1 MNDASI
7 QELKTSFNE
16 CIKLVTKQNPA
27 LANDILTRV
36 VIPTLDKFQKKIN
49 AGLQDSV
56 SDLLDQFKKEI
67 ETEKLTESAAKI
79 ERETKKIIQVKEAAL
94 RKLKQAENAKIESE
108 HKRDDLKLEISRIER
123 VVEEQRRNI
132 ELERRAKEDLMREKE
147 ALAKQTSQAEKHT
160 QKHRD
165 LVSIHEQ
172 HKKKAARFYCTA
184 FSQAPLP
191 GSPIKKR
198 VQSATPIIIVTLS
211 FIFTI
216 FFKPVSC
223 S

>member
-1 MNDASI
+1 M
-7 QELKTSFNE
+7 
-16 CIKLVTKQNPA
+16 
-27 LANDILTRV
+27 
-36 VIPTLDKFQKKIN
+36 
-49 AGLQDSV
+49 
-56 SDLLDQFKKEI
+56 
-67 ETEKLTESAAKI
+67 
-79 ERETKKIIQVKEAAL
+79 

-172 HKKKAARFYCTA
+172 HKKR
-184 FSQAPLP
+184 LE
-191 GSPIKKR
+191 
-198 VQSATPIIIVTLS
+198 SANDTER
-211 FIFTI
+211 
-216 FFKPVSC
+216 K
-223 S
+223 